1 MRVFDALATVAGR
14 ISTGVAMA
22 VAILVGLWPDHP
34 RDIDPVRLGAVITT
48 IVAWLAAEIVSGR
61 KPSEHDLSLFV
72 RIVELMPEGTIDFLR
87 NHDFDNS
94 FAGNQQK
101 GLFELAN
108 WEGSRRQ
115 FLDGALQQKWALLLS
130 DIKAFVGALAAGTG
144 PIGAGPLF
152 SAHPDHTNKMNP
164 PDWVAECIKKLNEK
178 ASKLSKTA
186 DAFEHYARN
195 RLRL

>member
-1 MRVFDALATVAGR
+1 MKVLDALATVAGR
-14 ISTGVAMA
+14 ISTGSAMA

-48 IVAWLAAEIVSGR
+48 IIAWLAAEIVSGR
-61 KPSEHDLSLFV
+61 KSSEHDLSLFAK
-72 RIVELMPEGTIDFLR
+72 IIELLPESTVDFLR
-87 NHDFDNS
+87 DHDFNNS

-101 GLFELAN
+101 GLFEMAE

-115 FLDGALQQKWALLLS
+115 FLDGPLQKRWAPLQS
-130 DIKAFVGALAAGTG
+130 EIKAFVRELATATG

-152 SAHPDHTNKMNP
+152 SAHPDHGDKMNP
-164 PDWVAECIKKLNEK
+164 ADWVRKHIHTLNEA
-178 ASKLSKTA
+178 ASTLGRNV
-186 DAFEHYARN
+186 DAFETFARH